1 MPLKLLTQSTGEAEL
16 QGVAILQMNGVKLA
30 QDSLPIPN
38 GNELNRFA
46 TGDAPMLA
54 LIREASPFIQEM
66 ACLQGAD
73 GPVRHSNTLD
83 TAFDRDEQLA
93 FDVLNHLSQSGYA

>member
-1 MPLKLLTQSTGEAEL
+1 
-16 QGVAILQMNGVKLA
+16 MNGVKLA

-46 TGDAPMLA
+46 TSDAPMLD

-66 ACLQGAD
+66 ACLHGAD

-93 FDVLNHLSQSGYA
+93 FDVLNQLSQSGYA